1 MSFVNIKPAT
11 ILCGHCRPLQEI
23 GETLCILGL
32 LSTRWSHP
40 KAVDWWER
48 LLLATLWIRVPIK
61 CPAVKSSSNGVQF
74 CEWGCREFEVTCVSY
89 WMEGETIWTLVDV
102 HRVVSAIKGYRFNC
116 KPIKL
121 SCSTSHIQMEL
132 HYCTHRTELQL
143 RWTNLLRAWVTR
155 WGLFFSSFLNLF
167 CRQKIKI
174 KIQVPMLTKRS

>member
-1 MSFVNIKPAT
+1 MWALQGT
-11 ILCGHCRPLQEI
+11 AGHCRALQQI
-23 GETLCILGL
+23 GETLYIVGL

-48 LLLATLWIRVPIK
+48 LMLATLWIRVPIK
-61 CPAVKSSSNGVQF
+61 CPAAKSSSNGVQF
-74 CEWGCREFEVTCVSY
+74 CEWGSREFEVSCVSY

-102 HRVVSAIKGYRFNC
+102 HHVVSAIEGYRFNC

-132 HYCTHRTELQL
+132 HYCTHTGLSCS
-143 RWTNLLRAWVTR
+143 TNLLRAWVTR

-167 CRQKIKI
+167 CRQK
-174 KIQVPMLTKRS
+174 KIQVPLLTKSSQKQWIKQ